1 MMTTDARI
9 HSRSPVQGASA
20 SMKLQTTELNSS
32 LETIEGYFHHIFD
45 ELETMRG
52 MLVDLFDRGPVD
64 STVARARIEPHVRRF
79 LDSTDIVGAGYV
91 AARGALSDQ
100 PLYLAWWQGDDQQ
113 LLAESDAPG
122 TGDPLD
128 YTRHPWFRTPE
139 RTGEP
144 YVTGPYVDFV
154 CTDEYVM
161 TSTAPVISRGQMVG
175 VVGADTLVER
185 LEGLLLPPL
194 RSADA
199 TLVNDQGRTVVSADP
214 HLATGSLLDL
224 AAYAEVL
231 PCRGLPMSVV
241 RR

>member
-1 MMTTDARI
+1 MK
-9 HSRSPVQGASA
+9 VQTA
-20 SMKLQTTELNSS
+20 ELSTCVES
-32 LETIEGYFHHIFD
+32 IETYFHGIRA

-52 MLVDLFDRGPVD
+52 LLVDLFDRGPVD

-79 LDSTDIVGAGYV
+79 LDSADIVGAGYV
-91 AARGALSDQ
+91 AARGALSDEQ
-100 PLYLAWWQGDDQQ
+100 LYLAWWQGDDQQ

-139 RTGEP
+139 RTGQP

-161 TSTAPVISRGQMVG
+161 TSTAPVMSRGAMVG
-175 VVGADTLVER
+175 VVGADTLVET
-185 LEGLLLPPL
+185 LESLLLTAQ

-199 TLVNDQGRTVVSADP
+199 TLVKDQGRTVNSADP
-214 HLATGSLLDL
+214 HLATGNLLDL
-224 AAYAEVL
+224 SEYGEVVA
-231 PCRGLPMSVV
+231 CRDLPMSVV

>member
-1 MMTTDARI
+1 MK
-9 HSRSPVQGASA
+9 VQTA
-20 SMKLQTTELNSS
+20 ELSS
-32 LETIEGYFHHIFD
+32 CVETVETYFHGILD
-45 ELETMRG
+45 ELEAMRTL
-52 MLVDLFDRGPVD
+52 LVDLFDRGPVD
-64 STVARARIEPHVRRF
+64 SAVARARIEPNVRRF
-79 LDSTDIVGAGYV
+79 LSTTDIVGAGYV
-91 AARGALSDQ
+91 AARGALSDEA
-100 PLYLAWWQGDDQQ
+100 LYLAWWQGDDQQ

-139 RTGEP
+139 RTGRS

-161 TSTAPVISRGQMVG
+161 TSTAPVLSRGRMVG
-175 VVGADTLVER
+175 VVGADTLVET
-185 LEGLLLPPL
+185 LEGLLLPAM

-214 HLATGSLLDL
+214 HLATGNLVDL
-224 AAYAEVL
+224 SAYAEVL
-231 PCRGLPMSVV
+231 PCRDLPMSVV

>member
-1 MMTTDARI
+1 MK
-9 HSRSPVQGASA
+9 VQTA
-20 SMKLQTTELNSS
+20 ELSTCAES
-32 LETIEGYFHHIFD
+32 IETYFHGIRA
-45 ELETMRG
+45 ELETMQG
-52 MLVDLFDRGPVD
+52 LLVDLFDRGPVD

-79 LDSTDIVGAGYV
+79 LDSSDIVGAGYV
-91 AARGALSDQ
+91 AARGALSDEQ
-100 PLYLAWWQGDDQQ
+100 LYLAWWQGDDQQ
-113 LLAESDAPG
+113 LLAESDAPA

-139 RTGEP
+139 RTGQP

-161 TSTAPVISRGQMVG
+161 TSTAPVVSRGTMVG
-175 VVGADTLVER
+175 VVGADTLVET
-185 LEGLLLPPL
+185 LEGLLLPAL

-214 HLATGSLLDL
+214 HLATGNLLDL
-224 AAYAEVL
+224 TAYAEVL
-231 PCRGLPMSVV
+231 PCRDLPMSVV

>member
-1 MMTTDARI
+1 MK
-9 HSRSPVQGASA
+9 VQTA
-20 SMKLQTTELNSS
+20 ELSS
-32 LETIEGYFHHIFD
+32 CVETVETYFHGILD
-45 ELETMRG
+45 ELEAMRTL
-52 MLVDLFDRGPVD
+52 LVDLFDRGSVD
-64 STVARARIEPHVRRF
+64 SAVARARIEPNVRRF
-79 LDSTDIVGAGYV
+79 LSTTDIVGAGYV
-91 AARGALSDQ
+91 AARGALSDE

-139 RTGEP
+139 RTGQS

-161 TSTAPVISRGQMVG
+161 TSTAPVLSRGRMVG
-175 VVGADTLVER
+175 VVGADTLVET
-185 LEGLLLPPL
+185 LVVLFLPAL

-214 HLATGSLLDL
+214 HLATGNLVDL
-224 AAYAEVL
+224 SSYAEVL
-231 PCRGLPMSVV
+231 PCRDLPMSVV

>member
-1 MMTTDARI
+1 MK
-9 HSRSPVQGASA
+9 VQTA
-20 SMKLQTTELNSS
+20 ELSTCVES
-32 LETIEGYFHHIFD
+32 IETYFHGIRA

-52 MLVDLFDRGPVD
+52 LLVDLFDRGPVD

-79 LDSTDIVGAGYV
+79 LDSADIVGAGYV
-91 AARGALSDQ
+91 AARGALSDEQ
-100 PLYLAWWQGDDQQ
+100 LYLAWWQGDDQP

-139 RTGEP
+139 RTGQP

-161 TSTAPVISRGQMVG
+161 TSTAPVMSRGAMVG
-175 VVGADTLVER
+175 VVGADTLVET
-185 LEGLLLPPL
+185 LESLLLPAL

-199 TLVNDQGRTVVSADP
+199 TLVNDQGRTVISADP
-214 HLATGSLLDL
+214 HLATGNLLDL
-224 AAYAEVL
+224 SEYAEVV
-231 PCRGLPMSVV
+231 PCRDLPMSVV
-241 RR
+241 KR

>member
-1 MMTTDARI
+1 MK
-9 HSRSPVQGASA
+9 VQTA
-20 SMKLQTTELNSS
+20 ELSS
-32 LETIEGYFHHIFD
+32 CVETVETYFHGILD
-45 ELETMRG
+45 ELEAMRTL
-52 MLVDLFDRGPVD
+52 LVDLFDRGSVD
-64 STVARARIEPHVRRF
+64 SAVARARIEPNVRRF
-79 LDSTDIVGAGYV
+79 LSTADIVGAGYV
-91 AARGALSDQ
+91 AARGALSDE

-139 RTGEP
+139 RTGQS

-161 TSTAPVISRGQMVG
+161 TSTAPVLSQGRMVG
-175 VVGADTLVER
+175 VVGADTLVET
-185 LEGLLLPPL
+185 LEGLFLPAL

-214 HLATGSLLDL
+214 HLATGNLVDL
-224 AAYAEVL
+224 SSYAEVL
-231 PCRGLPMSVV
+231 PCRDLPMSVV

>member
-1 MMTTDARI
+1 MK
-9 HSRSPVQGASA
+9 VQTA
-20 SMKLQTTELNSS
+20 ELSS
-32 LETIEGYFHHIFD
+32 CVETVETYFQGILD
-45 ELETMRG
+45 ELEAMRTL
-52 MLVDLFDRGPVD
+52 LVDLFDQGPVD
-64 STVARARIEPHVRRF
+64 SAVARARIEPNARRF
-79 LDSTDIVGAGYV
+79 LSTTDIVGAGYV
-91 AARGALSDQ
+91 AARGALSDEA
-100 PLYLAWWQGDDQQ
+100 LYLAWWQGDDQQ

-139 RTGEP
+139 RTGES

-161 TSTAPVISRGQMVG
+161 TSTAPVLSRGRMVG
-175 VVGADTLVER
+175 VVGADTLVET
-185 LEGLLLPPL
+185 LEGLFLPTL

-214 HLATGSLLDL
+214 HLATGNLVDL
-224 AAYAEVL
+224 SAYAEVL
-231 PCRGLPMSVV
+231 PCRDLPMSVV

>member
-1 MMTTDARI
+1 MK
-9 HSRSPVQGASA
+9 VQTA
-20 SMKLQTTELNSS
+20 ELSS
-32 LETIEGYFHHIFD
+32 CVESIEGYFHGILA

-52 MLVDLFDRGPVD
+52 LLVDLFDRGPVD
-64 STVARARIEPHVRRF
+64 SAVARASIEPHVRRF
-79 LDSTDIVGAGYV
+79 LDSTDVVGAGYV
-91 AARGALSDQ
+91 AARGALSDEL
-100 PLYLAWWQGDDQQ
+100 LYLAWWQGDDQQ

-161 TSTAPVISRGQMVG
+161 TSTAPVISRGTMVG
-175 VVGADTLVER
+175 VVGADTLVEK
-185 LEGLLLPPL
+185 LEGLLLPSL
-194 RSADA
+194 RSAQA

-214 HLATGSLLDL
+214 HLATGNLLDL
-224 AAYAEVL
+224 TDYAEIVA
-231 PCRGLPMSVV
+231 CRDLPMSVV

>member
-1 MMTTDARI
+1 MK
-9 HSRSPVQGASA
+9 VQTA
-20 SMKLQTTELNSS
+20 ELSS
-32 LETIEGYFHHIFD
+32 CVESIERHFHGILS

-52 MLVDLFDRGPVD
+52 LLVELFDQGPVD
-64 STVARARIEPHVRRF
+64 SAVARAQIEPHVRRF
-79 LDSTDIVGAGYV
+79 LATADIVGAGYV
-91 AARGALSDQ
+91 AARNALSDES
-100 PLYLAWWQGDDQQ
+100 LYLAWWQGDDRQ

-139 RTGEP
+139 RTGQP

-161 TSTAPVISRGQMVG
+161 TSTAPVISRGSMVG
-175 VVGADTLVER
+175 VVGADTLVET

-194 RSADA
+194 RSAGA

-214 HLATGSLLDL
+214 HLATGSLLELDS
-224 AAYAEVL
+224 YAEVV
-231 PCRGLPMSVV
+231 PCRDLPMSVV
-241 RR
+241 RRERRAH

>member
-1 MMTTDARI
+1 MK
-9 HSRSPVQGASA
+9 VQTA
-20 SMKLQTTELNSS
+20 ELSTCV
-32 LETIEGYFHHIFD
+32 ETVESYFHGVLA

-52 MLVDLFDRGPVD
+52 LLVDLFDQGPVD
-64 STVARARIEPHVRRF
+64 STVARARIEPHARRF
-79 LDSTDIVGAGYV
+79 LDSSPIVGAGYV
-91 AARGALSDQ
+91 AARGALSDE

-139 RTGEP
+139 RTGRP

-161 TSTAPVISRGQMVG
+161 TSTAPVVSRGAMVG
-175 VVGADTLVER
+175 VVGADTLVET
-185 LEGLLLPPL
+185 LESLLLPAL

-199 TLVNDQGRTVVSADP
+199 TLVNENGRTVISADP
-214 HLATGSLLDL
+214 HLATGNPVDL
-224 AAYAEVL
+224 SAYGEVL
-231 PCRGLPMSVV
+231 PCRDLPMSVV

>member
-1 MMTTDARI
+1 MK
-9 HSRSPVQGASA
+9 VQTA
-20 SMKLQTTELNSS
+20 ELSS
-32 LETIEGYFHHIFD
+32 CVETVETYFHGILD
-45 ELETMRG
+45 ELEAMRTL
-52 MLVDLFDRGPVD
+52 LVDLFDRGPVD
-64 STVARARIEPHVRRF
+64 SAVARARIEPNVRRF
-79 LDSTDIVGAGYV
+79 LSTTDIVGAGYV
-91 AARGALSDQ
+91 AARGALSDEA
-100 PLYLAWWQGDDQQ
+100 LYLAWWQGDDQQ

-139 RTGEP
+139 RTGQS

-161 TSTAPVISRGQMVG
+161 TSTAPVLSRGRMVG
-175 VVGADTLVER
+175 VVGADTLVET
-185 LEGLLLPPL
+185 LEGLLLPAM

-214 HLATGSLLDL
+214 HLATGNLVDL
-224 AAYAEVL
+224 SAYAEVL
-231 PCRGLPMSVV
+231 PCRDLPMSVV

>member
-1 MMTTDARI
+1 MK
-9 HSRSPVQGASA
+9 VQTA
-20 SMKLQTTELNSS
+20 ELSS
-32 LETIEGYFHHIFD
+32 CVETVETYFHGILD
-45 ELETMRG
+45 ELEAMRTL
-52 MLVDLFDRGPVD
+52 LVDLFDRGSVD
-64 STVARARIEPHVRRF
+64 SAVARARIEPNVRRF
-79 LDSTDIVGAGYV
+79 LSTTDIVGAGYV
-91 AARGALSDQ
+91 AARGALSDE

-139 RTGEP
+139 RTGQS

-161 TSTAPVISRGQMVG
+161 TSTAPVLSHGRMVG
-175 VVGADTLVER
+175 VVGADTLVET
-185 LEGLLLPPL
+185 LEDLFLPAL

-214 HLATGSLLDL
+214 HLATGNLVDVSS
-224 AAYAEVL
+224 YAEVL

>member
-1 MMTTDARI
+1 MK
-9 HSRSPVQGASA
+9 VQTA
-20 SMKLQTTELNSS
+20 ELSS
-32 LETIEGYFHHIFD
+32 CVETVETYFHGILD
-45 ELETMRG
+45 ELEAMRTL
-52 MLVDLFDRGPVD
+52 LVDLFDRGSVD
-64 STVARARIEPHVRRF
+64 SAVARARIEPNVRRF
-79 LDSTDIVGAGYV
+79 LSTTDIVGAGYV
-91 AARGALSDQ
+91 AARGALSDE

-139 RTGEP
+139 RTGQS

-161 TSTAPVISRGQMVG
+161 TSTAPVLSQGRMVG
-175 VVGADTLVER
+175 VVGADTLVET
-185 LEGLLLPPL
+185 LEGLFLPAL

-214 HLATGSLLDL
+214 HLATGNLVDL
-224 AAYAEVL
+224 SSYAEVL
-231 PCRGLPMSVV
+231 PCRDLPMSVV

>member
-1 MMTTDARI
+1 MK
-9 HSRSPVQGASA
+9 VQTAELSA
-20 SMKLQTTELNSS
+20 CVES
-32 LETIEGYFHHIFD
+32 IEIYFHRILK
-45 ELETMRG
+45 ELETMRVL
-52 MLVDLFDRGPVD
+52 LVDLFDRGPVD
-64 STVARARIEPHVRRF
+64 SAVARAQIEPHVRTF
-79 LDSTDIVGAGYV
+79 LDTADIVGAGYV
-91 AARGALSDQ
+91 AARGALSDE

-161 TSTAPVISRGQMVG
+161 TSTAPVISRGTMVG
-175 VVGADTLVER
+175 VVGADTLVET
-185 LEGLLLPPL
+185 LERLLLPPL
-194 RSADA
+194 RSAGA

-214 HLATGSLLDL
+214 HLATGSLVDL
-224 AAYAEVL
+224 ASYPEVV
-231 PCRGLPMSVV
+231 PCRDLPMSVV